1 MDSSFSVSPADF
13 TIADFASHDAA
24 VDAATLLT
32 ALYWAESQSLL
43 AQLVEKQPY
52 LTRSEARW
60 RKSLLEMIA
69 RSRHFG
75 DDLMAVMAKLP
86 GPRLV
91 ETHQHSAETVAAV
104 DWAFLSLDFLLPRL
118 IASKQNLLTIYE
130 SAVAQLT
137 GAPVALTE
145 MLRRHIGAHQSD
157 LQLLTDGP
165 SSVKQV

>member
-13 TIADFASHDAA
+13 SVADFATHDAA

-60 RKSLLEMIA
+60 RKPLLEMIA
-69 RSRHFG
+69 RSQHFAA
-75 DDLMAVMAKLP
+75 DFTAVLAKLP

-104 DWAFLSLDFLLPRL
+104 DWA
-118 IASKQNLLTIYE
+118 
-130 SAVAQLT
+130 
-137 GAPVALTE
+137 
-145 MLRRHIGAHQSD
+145 
-157 LQLLTDGP
+157 
-165 SSVKQV
+165 